1 MDWTQAL
8 WLSVIQGLTEFLPV
22 SSSGHLALAPALF
35 NWNDQG
41 LVFDVA
47 VHVGTLIAVL
57 IYFRKDIVLIIGD
70 WLRSLTGGPV
80 TIHSKLAWSIAFA
93 TILIGIAGIL
103 FEHIVST
110 ALRNP
115 LSIASAT
122 IVFGLLLGAADKF
135 GAKQRRMESISWKD
149 VLFIGAAQVLAL
161 IPGTSRS
168 GITISA
174 GLMMG
179 LTREAAARF
188 SFLMAIP
195 VLALAG
201 IWLGKGLFDQ
211 ADHAQAVQWPI
222 LVFATAVSAI
232 IALLC
237 IHYFLNYL
245 QRFSLLPFMIYRL
258 ILGVILFVV
267 FL

>member
-1 MDWTQAL
+1 MAWTHAF
-8 WLSVIQGLTEFLPV
+8 WLSVIQGVTEFLPI
-22 SSSGHLALAPALF
+22 SSSGHLALVPSLF
-35 NWNDQG
+35 NWSDQG
-41 LVFDVA
+41 LAFDVA

-57 IYFRKDIVLIIGD
+57 IYFRKDIALLVGD
-70 WLRSLTGGPV
+70 WISSLTGGPA

-93 TILIGIAGIL
+93 TVPVGIVGIFL
-103 FEHIVST
+103 ESIVSS

-115 LSIASAT
+115 LSIAFAT
-122 IVFGLLLGAADKF
+122 MIFGIVLGLSDKI
-135 GAKQRRMESISWKD
+135 GIKQRRIESITWKD
-149 VLFIGAAQVLAL
+149 VLVIGGAQVLAL

-188 SFLMAIP
+188 SFLIAIP

-201 IWLGKGLFDQ
+201 IWLAKGLIEQ
-211 ADHAQAVQWPI
+211 TQPMQWSVLI
-222 LVFATAVSAI
+222 FATAVSATVAI
-232 IALLC
+232 LC
-237 IHYFLNYL
+237 IHYFLRYL

-258 ILGVILFVV
+258 ILGVILLMV
-267 FL
+267 LL